1 MEYIFVS
8 PMIEASQGQL
18 PCRVVGYKRTNH
30 PFTNRPYVTHMEV
43 FTEVDNDWNET
54 HFYRHDGHY
63 DLTFDEAIDD
73 AMGRWK
79 RESRHVK

>member
-30 PFTNRPYVTHMEV
+30 PLTNRPYVTHMEV
-43 FTEVDNDWNET
+43 FTEVDNQVCFRCTPPLKGGTSET
-54 HFYRHDGHY
+54 LIKTG
-63 DLTFDEAIDD
+63 E
-73 AMGRWK
+73 
-79 RESRHVK
+79 